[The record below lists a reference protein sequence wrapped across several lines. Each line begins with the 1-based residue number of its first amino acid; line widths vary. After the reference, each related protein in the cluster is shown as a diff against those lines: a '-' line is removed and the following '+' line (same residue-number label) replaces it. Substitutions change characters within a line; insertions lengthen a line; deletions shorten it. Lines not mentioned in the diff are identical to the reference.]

1 MYTPGNFVGSHSILE
16 TSRYVERSVAA
27 MIIGSLPSGISGS
40 RSQFRRRAQPSQACS
55 GKGSPARA
63 VQKGSVGQSSQP
75 ERPEGAGQGQDDPAR
90 VRQPYFLPSF
100 FFLT

>member
-27 MIIGSLPSGISGS
+27 MIIGSLPSEISGS
-40 RSQFRRRAQPSQACS
+40 RPPVSASSAGESRVSRVECA
-55 GKGSPARA
+55 
-63 VQKGSVGQSSQP
+63 SQP